1 MKAVIVNEGGSLS
14 LEDIDIPKITSP
26 DQILVKIAYC
36 GLCGSDI
43 PRIFHHGAHFY
54 PITLGH
60 EFSGTVIET
69 GNDVTEFDVGD
80 LISCVPLLPCFKC
93 DECQQ
98 HYYSLCKNY
107 TFVGSR
113 IAGGFAEYIVL
124 NKKNAFKLPKG
135 VSPLEGAFFEPMTV
149 GMHALLLAGGCQNKH
164 VVIVGGGTIGLLA
177 MLCAKAM
184 GASSIAVLDIN
195 DERLNL
201 AKQLGADVIYN
212 SKNLSSDE
220 IYQALSSNRFDQI
233 VLETAGSPITVRLA
247 IEIAG
252 PRSKVCLVGTLHND
266 FTLPEKTFG
275 LILRKELQI
284 LGSWMNYS
292 APWPGEEWLL
302 VSQFFVEGKINLN
315 ELIAVI
321 GDFNTFIHKVRDLNG
336 QSMNGKILLNCS

>member
-1 MKAVIVNEGGSLS
+1 MKAVVVNEEGAL
-14 LEDIDIPKITSP
+14 LIQNIEIPKITSSE
-26 DQILVKIAYC
+26 QILVKVAYC

-60 EFSGTVIET
+60 EFSGTIVEI
-69 GNDVTEFDVGD
+69 GSGVTEFEVGD

-93 DECQQ
+93 DECQK

-113 IAGGFAEYIVL
+113 ITGGFAEYVVL
-124 NKKNAFKLPKG
+124 DKKNAFKLPKG
-135 VSPLEGAFFEPMTV
+135 ISLLEGAFFEPMTV
-149 GMHALLLAGGCQNKH
+149 GMHALLLAKGCQGKN

-177 MLCAKAM
+177 MQCAKAM
-184 GASSIAVLDIN
+184 GAKSIAVLDIN

-201 AKQLGADVIYN
+201 AKQLGADAIYN
-212 SKNLSSDE
+212 SKDLTTEE
-220 IYQALSSNRFDQI
+220 IHQALSTSRFDQI

-252 PRSKVCLVGTLHND
+252 PRAKVGLIGTLHND
-266 FTLPEKTFG
+266 ITLSEKTFG
-275 LILRKELQI
+275 LILRKELQM

-292 APWPGEEWLL
+292 APWPGKEWEL
-302 VSQFFVEGKINLN
+302 VSQYFIDGKIKLN
-315 ELIAVI
+315 ELIASV
-321 GDFNTFIHKVRDLNG
+321 GDFESFIRQISALNG
-336 QSMNGKILLNCS
+336 RSMNGKILLNCI

>member
-93 DECQQ
+93 DECQK

-315 ELIAVI
+315 DLIAVI
-321 GDFNTFIHKVRDLNG
+321 GDFNTFIDEVRDLNG

>member
-1 MKAVIVNEGGSLS
+1 MKAVIVNEGGALS

-54 PITLGH
+54 PIILGH

-69 GNDVTEFDVGD
+69 GNDVTEFEVGD

-93 DECQQ
+93 DECQK

-252 PRSKVCLVGTLHND
+252 PRSKVGLVGTLHND
-266 FTLPEKTFG
+266 LTLSEKTFG

-315 ELIAVI
+315 DLIAVI
-321 GDFNTFIHKVRDLNG
+321 GDFNTFIHEVRDLNG

>member
-93 DECQQ
+93 DECQK

-321 GDFNTFIHKVRDLNG
+321 GDFNTFIHKVIDLNG

>member
-14 LEDIDIPKITSP
+14 IEDIDIPKITSP
-26 DQILVKIAYC
+26 DQILVKVAYC

-60 EFSGTVIET
+60 EFSGTVIEI
-69 GNDVTEFDVGD
+69 GDDVTEFDIGD

-93 DECQQ
+93 DECQK

-113 IAGGFAEYIVL
+113 ITGGFAEYIVL
-124 NKKNAFKLPKG
+124 NKKNAFKLPKQ
-135 VSPLEGAFFEPMTV
+135 VSALEGAFFEPMTV
-149 GMHALLLAGGCQNKH
+149 GMHALLLVGGCQNKH

-184 GASSIAVLDIN
+184 GASSITVLDIS

-201 AKQLGADVIYN
+201 AKRLGADATYN

-220 IYQALSSNRFDQI
+220 IYQALSYNRFDQI

-252 PRSKVCLVGTLHND
+252 PRSKVGLVGTLHND
-266 FTLPEKTFG
+266 FTLSEKTFG

-315 ELIAVI
+315 ELIAEI
-321 GDFNTFIHKVRDLNG
+321 GDFNTFIHKVSDLNG
-336 QSMNGKILLNCS
+336 QPMNGKILLNCS

>member
-93 DECQQ
+93 DECQK

-252 PRSKVCLVGTLHND
+252 PRSKVGLVGTLHND
-266 FTLPEKTFG
+266 FILPEKTFG

-315 ELIAVI
+315 DLIAVI

>member
-93 DECQQ
+93 DECQK

-184 GASSIAVLDIN
+184 GAGSIAVLDIN

-315 ELIAVI
+315 DLIAVI

>member
-93 DECQQ
+93 DECQK

-275 LILRKELQI
+275 LILRKELKI

-315 ELIAVI
+315 DLIAVI

>member
-93 DECQQ
+93 DECQK

-252 PRSKVCLVGTLHND
+252 PRSKVGLVGTLHND

>member
-14 LEDIDIPKITSP
+14 IEDIDIPKITSP
-26 DQILVKIAYC
+26 DQILVKVAYC

-60 EFSGTVIET
+60 EFSGTVIEI
-69 GNDVTEFDVGD
+69 GDDVTEFDIGD

-93 DECQQ
+93 DECQK

-113 IAGGFAEYIVL
+113 ITGGFAEYIVL
-124 NKKNAFKLPKG
+124 NKKNAFKLPKQ
-135 VSPLEGAFFEPMTV
+135 VSALEGAFFEPMTV

-252 PRSKVCLVGTLHND
+252 PRSKVGLVGTLHND
-266 FTLPEKTFG
+266 FTLSEKTFG

-315 ELIAVI
+315 DLIAVI

>member
-93 DECQQ
+93 DECQK

-220 IYQALSSNRFDQI
+220 IYQALSYNRFDQI

-252 PRSKVCLVGTLHND
+252 PRSKVGLVGTLHND
-266 FTLPEKTFG
+266 FILPEKTFG

>member
-93 DECQQ
+93 DECQK

-107 TFVGSR
+107 SFVGSR

-252 PRSKVCLVGTLHND
+252 PRSKVGLVGTLHND
-266 FTLPEKTFG
+266 FILPEKTFG

-315 ELIAVI
+315 DLIAVI

>member
-1 MKAVIVNEGGSLS
+1 MKFQDFHWISSESHLEIIWLLIKEKKMKAVIVNEGGSLS

-60 EFSGTVIET
+60 EFSGTVIEI
-69 GNDVTEFDVGD
+69 GDDVTEFDIGD

-93 DECQQ
+93 DECQK

-113 IAGGFAEYIVL
+113 ITGGFAEYIVL
-124 NKKNAFKLPKG
+124 NKKNAFKLPKQ
-135 VSPLEGAFFEPMTV
+135 VSALEGAFFEPMTV

-184 GASSIAVLDIN
+184 GASSITVLDIN

-201 AKQLGADVIYN
+201 AKRLGADATYN

-220 IYQALSSNRFDQI
+220 IYQALSYNRFDQI

-252 PRSKVCLVGTLHND
+252 PRSKVD
-266 FTLPEKTFG
+266 
-275 LILRKELQI
+275 RK
-284 LGSWMNYS
+284 S
-292 APWPGEEWLL
+292 
-302 VSQFFVEGKINLN
+302 VV
-315 ELIAVI
+315 
-321 GDFNTFIHKVRDLNG
+321 
-336 QSMNGKILLNCS
+336 

>member
-14 LEDIDIPKITSP
+14 IEDIDIPKITSP
-26 DQILVKIAYC
+26 DQILVKVAYC

-60 EFSGTVIET
+60 EFSGTVIEI
-69 GNDVTEFDVGD
+69 GDDVTEFDIGD

-93 DECQQ
+93 DECQK

-113 IAGGFAEYIVL
+113 ITGGFAEYIVL
-124 NKKNAFKLPKG
+124 NKKNAFKLPKQ
-135 VSPLEGAFFEPMTV
+135 VSALEGAFFEPMTV

-184 GASSIAVLDIN
+184 GASSITVLDIN

-201 AKQLGADVIYN
+201 AKRLGADATYN

-220 IYQALSSNRFDQI
+220 IYQALSYNRFDQI

-252 PRSKVCLVGTLHND
+252 PRSKVGLVGTLHND
-266 FTLPEKTFG
+266 LTLSEKTFG

-315 ELIAVI
+315 DLIAVI
-321 GDFNTFIHKVRDLNG
+321 GDFNTFIHEVRDLNG

>member
-14 LEDIDIPKITSP
+14 IEDIDIPKITSP
-26 DQILVKIAYC
+26 DQILVKVAYC

-60 EFSGTVIET
+60 EFSGTVIEI
-69 GNDVTEFDVGD
+69 GDDVTEFDIGD

-93 DECQQ
+93 DECQK

-113 IAGGFAEYIVL
+113 ITGGFAEYIVL
-124 NKKNAFKLPKG
+124 NKKNAFKLPKQ
-135 VSPLEGAFFEPMTV
+135 VSALEGAFFEPMTV

-184 GASSIAVLDIN
+184 GASSITVLDIN

-201 AKQLGADVIYN
+201 AKRLGADATYN

-220 IYQALSSNRFDQI
+220 IYQALSYNRFDQI

-252 PRSKVCLVGTLHND
+252 PRSKVGLVGTLHND
-266 FTLPEKTFG
+266 FTLSEKTFG

-315 ELIAVI
+315 DLIAVI

>member
-93 DECQQ
+93 DECQK

-315 ELIAVI
+315 DLIAVI
-321 GDFNTFIHKVRDLNG
+321 GDFNTFIHEVRDLNG

>member
-93 DECQQ
+93 DECQK

>member
-14 LEDIDIPKITSP
+14 IEDIDIPKITSP
-26 DQILVKIAYC
+26 DQILVKVAYC

-60 EFSGTVIET
+60 EFSGTVIEI
-69 GNDVTEFDVGD
+69 GDDVTEFDIGD

-93 DECQQ
+93 DECQK

-113 IAGGFAEYIVL
+113 ITGGFAEYIVL
-124 NKKNAFKLPKG
+124 NKKNAFKLPKQ
-135 VSPLEGAFFEPMTV
+135 VSALEGAFFEPMTV

-184 GASSIAVLDIN
+184 GASSITVLDIN

-201 AKQLGADVIYN
+201 AKRLGADATYN

-220 IYQALSSNRFDQI
+220 IYQALSYNRFDQI

-252 PRSKVCLVGTLHND
+252 PRSKVGLVGTLHND
-266 FTLPEKTFG
+266 FTLSEKTFG

-321 GDFNTFIHKVRDLNG
+321 GDFNTFIHKVIDLNG
-336 QSMNGKILLNCS
+336 HSMNGKILLNCS

>member
-93 DECQQ
+93 DECQK

-184 GASSIAVLDIN
+184 GASTIAVLDIN

-315 ELIAVI
+315 DLIAVI

>member
-93 DECQQ
+93 DECQK

-220 IYQALSSNRFDQI
+220 IYQALSFNRFDQI

-252 PRSKVCLVGTLHND
+252 PRSKVGLVGTLHND

-315 ELIAVI
+315 DLIAVI

>member
-93 DECQQ
+93 DECQK

-233 VLETAGSPITVRLA
+233 LLETAGSPITVRLA

-315 ELIAVI
+315 DLIAVI

>member
-93 DECQQ
+93 DECQK

-266 FTLPEKTFG
+266 LTLPEKTFG

-315 ELIAVI
+315 DLIAVI
-321 GDFNTFIHKVRDLNG
+321 GDFNTFIHEVRDLNG

>member
-93 DECQQ
+93 DECQK

-252 PRSKVCLVGTLHND
+252 PRSKVGLVGTLHND
-266 FTLPEKTFG
+266 LTLPEKTFG

-315 ELIAVI
+315 DLIAVI
-321 GDFNTFIHKVRDLNG
+321 GDFNTFIHEVRDLNG

>member
-93 DECQQ
+93 DECQK

-252 PRSKVCLVGTLHND
+252 PRSKVGLVGTLHND
-266 FTLPEKTFG
+266 FTLSEKTFG

-315 ELIAVI
+315 DLIAVI

>member
-93 DECQQ
+93 DECQK

-149 GMHALLLAGGCQNKH
+149 GMHG
-164 VVIVGGGTIGLLA
+164 
-177 MLCAKAM
+177 
-184 GASSIAVLDIN
+184 
-195 DERLNL
+195 
-201 AKQLGADVIYN
+201 
-212 SKNLSSDE
+212 
-220 IYQALSSNRFDQI
+220 
-233 VLETAGSPITVRLA
+233 
-247 IEIAG
+247 
-252 PRSKVCLVGTLHND
+252 
-266 FTLPEKTFG
+266 
-275 LILRKELQI
+275 
-284 LGSWMNYS
+284 
-292 APWPGEEWLL
+292 
-302 VSQFFVEGKINLN
+302 
-315 ELIAVI
+315 
-321 GDFNTFIHKVRDLNG
+321 
-336 QSMNGKILLNCS
+336 

>member
-93 DECQQ
+93 DECQK

-315 ELIAVI
+315 DLIAVI

>member
-43 PRIFHHGAHFY
+43 SRIFHHGAHFY

-93 DECQQ
+93 DECQK